1 MCRRDFVLLVGNAV
15 TLGDALTARLRA
27 AGVVMISVP
36 PVRFGRPTLDKL
48 HAWNLT
54 TYAKLLVI
62 DSDAV
67 ALQSLDV
74 VFALREGAMGHHPY
88 EVFQGRCAI
97 PAAARGQ
104 GGFFLIEPRASG
116 YVEAVRHVDAHP
128 EYWDM
133 AATNHTPQQTGT
145 ACYFQTHTR
154 SLHVLPC
161 ATWYDISVR
170 YHVAGA
176 QHHRQCVRWQPDP
189 AVCNDIARRVEAQCV
204 WALVSRD
211 VRAVHLKGSTKPYR
225 NILRQCKPLELGG
238 IGVAAAATT
247 AGSGGGGGGG
257 GGPLAPLS
265 PRDDL
270 AMRRGAAGG
279 KECYSRDTGR
289 AVRWMATREP
299 VHPRCC
305 SFVNLIKAEWW
316 RYHRLV
322 RANAGQPSA
331 GVFSGVVG

>member
-1 MCRRDFVLLVGNAV
+1 MCRRDFVLLVGTAV
-15 TLGDALTARLRA
+15 TLGDALTARLHA

-54 TYAKLLVI
+54 AYAKLLVI

-67 ALQSLDV
+67 ALQSLDA

-104 GGFFLIEPRASG
+104 GGFFLIEPRTSG

-161 ATWYDISVR
+161 ALRACHLRPSCFVPACPALCS
-170 YHVAGA
+170 H
-176 QHHRQCVRWQPDP
+176 CVD
-189 AVCNDIARRVEAQCV
+189 AL
-204 WALVSRD
+204 WA
-211 VRAVHLKGSTKPYR
+211 
-225 NILRQCKPLELGG
+225 
-238 IGVAAAATT
+238 
-247 AGSGGGGGGG
+247 
-257 GGPLAPLS
+257 
-265 PRDDL
+265 
-270 AMRRGAAGG
+270 
-279 KECYSRDTGR
+279 
-289 AVRWMATREP
+289 
-299 VHPRCC
+299 
-305 SFVNLIKAEWW
+305 
-316 RYHRLV
+316 
-322 RANAGQPSA
+322 
-331 GVFSGVVG
+331 

>member
-1 MCRRDFVLLVGNAV
+1 M
-15 TLGDALTARLRA
+15 
-27 AGVVMISVP
+27 
-36 PVRFGRPTLDKL
+36 
-48 HAWNLT
+48 
-54 TYAKLLVI
+54 
-62 DSDAV
+62 
-67 ALQSLDV
+67 
-74 VFALREGAMGHHPY
+74 
-88 EVFQGRCAI
+88 
-97 PAAARGQ
+97 
-104 GGFFLIEPRASG
+104 
-116 YVEAVRHVDAHP
+116 DAHP

-204 WALVSRD
+204 WAVVSRD

-238 IGVAAAATT
+238 IGVAGAATT
-247 AGSGGGGGGG
+247 ADGGGGGS
-257 GGPLAPLS
+257 GPLAPLS

-270 AMRRGAAGG
+270 AMRRGTAGG
-279 KECYSRDTGR
+279 KECYSRDTSR

-322 RANAGQPSA
+322 RANAEQPST
-331 GVFSGVVG
+331 GVF